1 MKHLLIALTVALV
14 LPAMAFAAPQIEIEP
29 DAVTVTASDPAGAPV
44 EFTVRA
50 YNVTQNQ
57 SQPRSFAC
65 DEGLTGSGTKSF
77 IVRFPVGL
85 TRFRCWMGEG
95 TPEDFLSV
103 FVAPPPPP
111 PPPAPAPPPPPAPT
125 PPPPPPAPPADPQ
138 PDTPPANVAS
148 LSVRSRSGSV
158 AVTWTLPGDADLER
172 VEVARATAGAMKR
185 IVYSGVG
192 TAFVDRTVRPG
203 RTYTYTV
210 TSVDA
215 TGNPSGGVARKVTTP
230 RLMASAARVASPP
243 VLRWAPVSIATYYN
257 VQVWR
262 NGKKILSAWPG
273 SPRYAL
279 STRWTFGGARYR
291 LTPGT
296 YRWHVW
302 PGMGS
307 RSAARYGK
315 LLGSSTFVV
324 RR

>member
-14 LPAMAFAAPQIEIEP
+14 LPAMASAQPRIEIDP
-29 DAVTVTASDPAGAPV
+29 DAVTVRTSDPAGAPV
-44 EFTVRA
+44 EFTVHA
-50 YNVTQNQ
+50 YHVRQNQ
-57 SQPRSFAC
+57 SPQPRSFTC

-85 TRFRCWMGEG
+85 TRFRCWIGDG
-95 TPEDFLSV
+95 TPEDFMSV
-103 FVAPPPPP
+103 DVAFVAPAPPPP
-111 PPPAPAPPPPPAPT
+111 PPPPPAPT
-125 PPPPPPAPPADPQ
+125 PPPQPTPPAAPR

-148 LSVRSRSGSV
+148 LSVRARSGSV
-158 AVTWTLPGDADLER
+158 AVTWTLPGDADLDR
-172 VEVARATAGAMKR
+172 VEVARATAGAVKR

-215 TGNPSGGVARKVTTP
+215 AGNRSGGIARKVTTP
-230 RLMASAARVASPP
+230 MLMAFGASPP
-243 VLRWAPVSIATYYN
+243 VLRWTPVSSATYYN

-273 SPRYAL
+273 SPRYAV
-279 STRWTFGGARYR
+279 SARWTFRGVLYR
-291 LTPGT
+291 LTAGT
-296 YRWHVW
+296 YRWYVW
-302 PGMGS
+302 PGLGS

-324 RR
+324 RH